1 MPPAD
6 LTLAPPFTIA
16 GVDEVGRGPLA
27 GPVVAAAVIL
37 DPDRPVDG
45 LDDSKR
51 LGEPERERLDA
62 LIRRRALAWCVASAS
77 VAEIDALNI
86 LHASLLAMRRAV
98 EGLVAEGE
106 DGVGGGLDGRAGGD
120 PGGNASDDAGGGA
133 AGGAEG
139 IAGGG
144 ADTGGGSDG
153 DARDRG
159 PASAASPK
167 LADPHGARPAPPGTV
182 PSLVLVDG
190 NRCPVLPYPAAAIVG
205 GDGRVR
211 AIGAASIV
219 AKVARDG
226 LMRRWHAH
234 HPEFGF
240 AAHKGYATR
249 THRDALARLG
259 ATPLHRRSFAPVR
272 DAIDRAGLGRASSDP
287 ATPGGVVPPA
297 RRPDESPTP
306 DET

>member
-1 MPPAD
+1 MPPVD
-6 LTLAPPFTIA
+6 HTLAPPFAIA

-51 LGEPERERLDA
+51 LGEPERARLDA

-98 EGLVAEGE
+98 EGLVAEG
-106 DGVGGGLDGRAGGD
+106 
-120 PGGNASDDAGGGA
+120 
-133 AGGAEG
+133 
-139 IAGGG
+139 
-144 ADTGGGSDG
+144 
-153 DARDRG
+153 DAREGG
-159 PASAASPK
+159 PASAASPEP
-167 LADPHGARPAPPGTV
+167 ADPRGARRAPPGTV

-272 DAIDRAGLGRASSDP
+272 DAIDRAGPDRAPSD
-287 ATPGGVVPPA
+287 AAEPGGVVPPA